1 MLRARLWRHCALD
14 FGSAVCSPLGGAEL
28 NLGRV
33 RRSLLS
39 RFLKKWYKFAVVNDW
54 IEDVGRRSKSDLG
67 LCRHVGSKRFKSR
80 RSTVHNRKFL
90 PFFRIWGHAMHDA
103 ALTTSIRY
111 PEGPMVWPLRQRQRV
126 RKVRAAWPC
135 DGDNVFGK
143 SPRRGPCDGDYVS
156 RRFQSAP
163 LAIRFPREGL
173 ASRGAVVRAH
183 LFGTV
188 GAFFPNQ
195 LGFDFHC

>member
-1 MLRARLWRHCALD
+1 MRTTLEALCARLRKRCVLA
-14 FGSAVCSPLGGAEL
+14 FGSAEL
-28 NLGRV
+28 SLGRV
-33 RRSLLS
+33 RRSFLS
-39 RFLKKWYKFAVVNDW
+39 RFLKKWHKFAVVNDW

-80 RSTVHNRKFL
+80 RSTIHNRKFL

-163 LAIRFPREGL
+163 LAIRFAREGL
-173 ASRGAVVRAH
+173 ASRG
-183 LFGTV
+183 GG
-188 GAFFPNQ
+188 GAGASFWNRGRLLSQ
-195 LGFDFHC
+195 SARV